1 MIRNI
6 SNVGAS
12 GNLRGEYLSEDFAN
26 SVRDLLESWRVPG
39 ISVAVIDGDSS
50 FTEVS

>member
-6 SNVGAS
+6 SSVGAS
-12 GNLRGEYLSEDFAN
+12 GNLRGKYASERFAN

-39 ISVAVIDGDSS
+39 ICVAVADGDSS